1 MTASPESPDE
11 ASVAQHDRRSDTERN
26 RAVSSVA
33 SGISKHPSVRELFTR
48 LQEALQ
54 LEDLGNGAGFNRIV
68 PNSDISSPGLALAG
82 YVGRFVSDRLQV
94 LGETEVTYLNS
105 LDAARRKEIL
115 ALFFSF
121 PLPAVFVSKGQALP
135 AGLVE
140 AAQAADI
147 AVIRTPLKTADLY
160 RKIKPV
166 LEEIYAPTA
175 NLHGSL
181 ADVFGVGLLFTGQSG
196 IGKSECVLDLVER
209 GHRLVADDLVLTSR
223 RGNDVLIGRAHELA
237 RNHMEIRGIGLIDVS
252 SIFGV
257 RAVRQQKRIEVVV
270 DLEIWE
276 KGSTMERTGLD
287 TQTTTILGVE
297 IPKITVALN
306 PGKNITVIAEV
317 IALNHL
323 LHYAGF
329 HPAEQFNERLIQR
342 MRKAS
347 VIQQY
352 LQEDLE

>member
-1 MTASPESPDE
+1 MGDGA
-11 ASVAQHDRRSDTERN
+11 VFDRN
-26 RAVSSVA
+26 
-33 SGISKHPSVRELFTR
+33 
-48 LQEALQ
+48 
-54 LEDLGNGAGFNRIV
+54 V
-68 PNSDISSPGLALAG
+68 PNADISSPGLALAG

-105 LDAARRKEIL
+105 LAPARRREVI
-115 ALFFSF
+115 ALFTSF
-121 PLPAVFVSKGQALP
+121 PLPAVFVTKGQELPEGLRDATRAAGIAL
-135 AGLVE
+135 
-140 AAQAADI
+140 
-147 AVIRTPLKTADLY
+147 IRSTHKTADLY

-166 LEEIYAPTA
+166 LEEIFAPTT

-276 KGSTMERTGLD
+276 KGSVMERTGLD
-287 TQTTTILGVE
+287 TRTTTILGVE

-329 HPAEQFNERLIQR
+329 HPAQQFNERLMER

-347 VIQQY
+347 AIQHY
-352 LQEDLE
+352 LREDLE